1 MRIKKLSKLILVIG
15 LLGTNM
21 ACSQVVKESNVNAKN
36 TIQVQTNKNTVV
48 NQTTSNSIPN
58 VTEEDQTEKFNKFFS
73 GSIGDETGENAK
85 VFPFQ
90 MRLQRNGKQL
100 SGKYRYTSS
109 KSDILLNGTIDD
121 QNKFV
126 LSESVD
132 GKNTGKFEGSLENDG
147 EDGLKMSGTWTK
159 AGTEDFVGF
168 SADEIALEMSGDVYF
183 QNQTIKEK
191 TNGNDI
197 SISYPQFVGGNFTAL
212 NLALK
217 NIALQY
223 QNEFKK
229 GKPEKGEENYLESG
243 YTIEFAND
251 NIVSVQFGQ
260 ESFSGGAH
268 PNHSSQTLNFD
279 LKNNKPIKLADL
291 FKPNSKYL
299 QKLSQLSK
307 EGLGDNL
314 QFEEGIAPVAKNF
327 SDFLITK
334 KGLLI
339 LFDEY
344 QVAPYAAGPQEVL
357 ISYADLKE
365 FLIKNEIYGIH

>member
-1 MRIKKLSKLILVIG
+1 MKIQILSKLILVVG
-15 LLGTNM
+15 LLCGNM
-21 ACSQVVKESNVNAKN
+21 ACIQVAKESNVNAKN
-36 TIQVQTNKNTVV
+36 TIEVQTNKNTVV
-48 NQTTSNSIPN
+48 NEPSSNSNPT
-58 VTEEDQTEKFNKFFS
+58 VAEDEQTEKFNKFFT
-73 GSIGDETGENAK
+73 GSIGDETDEKAK

-121 QNKFV
+121 ENKFV
-126 LSESVD
+126 LDESAN
-132 GKNTGKFEGSLENDG
+132 GKTTRKFEGSLENDG

-159 AGTEDFVGF
+159 AGTEDYVGF
-168 SADEIALEMSGDVYF
+168 SAAEIAFEMSGDVYF
-183 QNQTIKEK
+183 QNVTIKEK
-191 TNGNDI
+191 SNGNDI
-197 SISYPQFVGGNFTAL
+197 SITYPQFVGGNFTAL

-217 NIALQY
+217 NVALQS
-223 QNEFKK
+223 QSNFKK
-229 GKPEKGEENYLESG
+229 GKPDKGEEYYLESG

-251 NIVSVQFGQ
+251 NLVSVEFGE
-260 ESFSGGAH
+260 ESFTGGAH
-268 PNHSSQTLNFD
+268 PNHSSQTINFD
-279 LKNNKPIKLADL
+279 LKNNKPIKLGDL

-314 QFEEGIAPVAKNF
+314 QFEEGIAPLAKNF

-344 QVAPYAAGPQEVL
+344 QVAPYAAGPQQVL
-357 ISYADLKE
+357 INYPELKE
-365 FLIKNEIYGIH
+365 FLIKTELYGIH